1 MVQINFAQKQ
11 INAKIVYYGPGMSGK
26 TTNLE
31 VVHQR
36 APAPNRG
43 DLTSI
48 STDGDRTLFFDYMPL
63 DLGTVAGMRTC
74 FQMYTVPGQ
83 VYYNSTRKLVL
94 QGCDGVIFVADSQ
107 ESMREQNIE
116 SLKNLE
122 ENLAEYGKNL
132 AEMPLIIQYNKR
144 DMPGAVSVET
154 LEADLNQFGAPSFEA
169 VANTGQGVFPTL
181 KALAAVVL
189 KNLSKESAN
198 NGASAAPAAPV
209 AAAPEAQPQTAPVGA
224 VEQTP
229 QFAAPVNAPAAVDA
243 PPAAI
248 PKSDPAQENLQPI
261 SVPLMETGIN
271 PRSEVLPEGGQMA
284 TVGSAAQPAPVAGEP
299 QLQPRPN
306 LASAAPVAVAPA
318 PSSVAPAPVR
328 APRTKGQPAGK
339 KAPKRAASGR
349 KAAAPKA
356 ATPKKGNM
364 LYTGAFIMLA
374 TLVGAVLAKTILSLL

>member
-11 INAKIVYYGPGMSGK
+11 INAKVVYYGPGMSGK

-122 ENLAEYGKNL
+122 ENLAEYGKSL
-132 AEMPLIIQYNKR
+132 ADMPLIIQYNKR

-189 KNLSKESAN
+189 KNLSKESSS
-198 NGASAAPAAPV
+198 GGTGAAPV
-209 AAAPEAQPQTAPVGA
+209 AAAPVAQPQNGA
-224 VEQTP
+224 VEEAEQAP
-229 QFAAPVNAPAAVDA
+229 QFAAPQAGQAAVDI
-243 PPAAI
+243 PAAAV
-248 PKSDPAQENLQPI
+248 PRQVPVHDSEPV
-261 SVPLMETGIN
+261 SVPLMETGIT
-271 PRSEVLPEGGQMA
+271 PRSEALPNGLSA
-284 TVGSAAQPAPVAGEP
+284 SHTDVASHSGSHPSEAN
-299 QLQPRPN
+299 LQPRPN
-306 LASAAPVAVAPA
+306 LATSAAPVAVAPA
-318 PSSVAPAPVR
+318 PAVTAVPGRARRPKAQPGGQRTTKRGTTGRKKSAAKAPA
-328 APRTKGQPAGK
+328 Q
-339 KAPKRAASGR
+339 
-349 KAAAPKA
+349 
-356 ATPKKGNM
+356 KKGNM
-364 LYTGAFIMLA
+364 LYTTAFVFLA
-374 TLVGAVLAKTILSLL
+374 MLVGGVLAKTILSLL

>member
-1 MVQINFAQKQ
+1 VGIPKGTEMVQINFAQKQ

-132 AEMPLIIQYNKR
+132 ADMPLIIQYNKR

-154 LEADLNQFGAPSFEA
+154 LEADLNQYGAPSFEA

-189 KNLSKESAN
+189 KNLSQESSAA
-198 NGASAAPAAPV
+198 GASSAPAANVAPAQ
-209 AAAPEAQPQTAPVGA
+209 AAAPQ
-224 VEQTP
+224 
-229 QFAAPVNAPAAVDA
+229 APAEQSAQFA
-243 PPAAI
+243 PPAAGQPAAANPPAAV
-248 PKSDPAQENLQPI
+248 PKPAAASAEGDAVA
-261 SVPLMETGIN
+261 VPLMETGFT
-271 PRSEVLPEGGQMA
+271 PREGAVPQAGGA
-284 TVGSAAQPAPVAGEP
+284 APAAPGSAVQPQFQARPDMGVA
-299 QLQPRPN
+299 
-306 LASAAPVAVAPA
+306 ASTAVAPA
-318 PSSVAPAPVR
+318 PAR
-328 APRTKGQPAGK
+328 TPRTKKVAGK
-339 KAPKRAASGR
+339 PASARPAKGRQKAVATEPVKKQGNTVYTVAFILL
-349 KAAAPKA
+349 AAA
-356 ATPKKGNM
+356 
-364 LYTGAFIMLA
+364 
-374 TLVGAVLAKTILSLL
+374 VGAVLAKTILSFL

>member
-132 AEMPLIIQYNKR
+132 ADLPLIIQYNKR

-154 LEADLNQFGAPSFEA
+154 LEADLNQYGAPSFEA

-189 KNLSKESAN
+189 KNLSKESSA
-198 NGASAAPAAPV
+198 NGAGSAPAPPIQ
-209 AAAPEAQPQTAPVGA
+209 AAAPQTATEQGA
-224 VEQTP
+224 
-229 QFAAPVNAPAAVDA
+229 QFA
-243 PPAAI
+243 PPAAGQPAAANPPAAV
-248 PKSDPAQENLQPI
+248 PKPVAAPVEGEPVA
-261 SVPLMETGIN
+261 VPLMETGFT
-271 PRSEVLPEGGQMA
+271 PREAIAPQSGGAAPEA
-284 TVGSAAQPAPVAGEP
+284 PGSAVQPQFQA
-299 QLQPRPN
+299 RPE
-306 LASAAPVAVAPA
+306 LGAAASTAVAPA
-318 PSSVAPAPVR
+318 PARTA
-328 APRTKGQPAGK
+328 RTKKIAGK
-339 KAPKRAASGR
+339 PAAARQAKGR
-349 KAAAPKA
+349 QKAAAKEPM
-356 ATPKKGNM
+356 KKQGNTV
-364 LYTGAFIMLA
+364 YTVAFILLA
-374 TLVGAVLAKTILSLL
+374 AAVGAVLAKTILSFL

>member
-122 ENLAEYGKNL
+122 ENLAEYGKNI
-132 AEMPLIIQYNKR
+132 ADMPLIIQYNKR

-154 LEADLNQFGAPSFEA
+154 LEADLNQYGAPSFEA

-189 KNLSKESAN
+189 KNLSQESSA
-198 NGASAAPAAPV
+198 GGSSPSPAAPAAP
-209 AAAPEAQPQTAPVGA
+209 APMATSDGVP
-224 VEQTP
+224 EQSA
-229 QFAAPVNAPAAVDA
+229 QFAAPAAAQPGGENHPPAAV
-243 PPAAI
+243 PSKAAD
-248 PKSDPAQENLQPI
+248 SSEADNA
-261 SVPLMETGIN
+261 SAPLMETGFT
-271 PRSEVLPEGGQMA
+271 PRENGVPQP
-284 TVGSAAQPAPVAGEP
+284 VSAASAQGSISGAPAGTAMQG
-299 QLQPRPN
+299 QLDSGGA
-306 LASAAPVAVAPA
+306 ASTAVAPA
-318 PSSVAPAPVR
+318 PARQAR
-328 APRTKGQPAGK
+328 PRPQTAGK
-339 KAPKRAASGR
+339 SAGARPAKGR
-349 KAAAPKA
+349 QKAAPKA
-356 ATPKKGNM
+356 PVKKQGNTV
-364 LYTGAFIMLA
+364 YTIAFIVLA
-374 TLVGAVLAKTILSLL
+374 AAVGAVLAKTILSFL

>member
-122 ENLAEYGKNL
+122 ENLAEYGKNI
-132 AEMPLIIQYNKR
+132 ADMPLIIQYNKR

-154 LEADLNQFGAPSFEA
+154 LEADLNQYGAPSFEA

-189 KNLSKESAN
+189 KNLSQESTAS
-198 NGASAAPAAPV
+198 GAGSAPAAPAQ
-209 AAAPEAQPQTAPVGA
+209 AAAPQASAEQSAQ
-224 VEQTP
+224 
-229 QFAAPVNAPAAVDA
+229 FA
-243 PPAAI
+243 PPAAGQ
-248 PKSDPAQENLQPI
+248 PAAALPPAAVPNPAGAPTEGGAVA
-261 SVPLMETGIN
+261 VPLMETGFT
-271 PRSEVLPEGGQMA
+271 PQAGAVPQAAGAAPA
-284 TVGSAAQPAPVAGEP
+284 TPGSAVQPQFQARPEMGAAASTAVATAPARQARNQRVAG
-299 QLQPRPN
+299 RP
-306 LASAAPVAVAPA
+306 
-318 PSSVAPAPVR
+318 SVARQAKGRQKTSPKEPV
-328 APRTKGQPAGK
+328 K
-339 KAPKRAASGR
+339 KQGNTVYTVAFILL
-349 KAAAPKA
+349 AAA
-356 ATPKKGNM
+356 
-364 LYTGAFIMLA
+364 
-374 TLVGAVLAKTILSLL
+374 VGAVLAKTILSFL